1 MTEPLTFPSLTP
13 RHALP
18 LLFAGQAQ
26 KEATVNAA
34 HALADLLLHP
44 AVEGE
49 ATAPPPGPAAG
60 ECWLVAPGATGAFAG
75 RSGSI
80 AGYIAGT
87 WVFADAHD
95 GMRAYDRASGQYLV
109 HAAGWVRQAA
119 PVAPTGGGTVDS
131 QARSAIADL
140 ILALR
145 AVGILAAE

>member
-1 MTEPLTFPSLTP
+1 MTDPLSFPSLTP

-26 KEATVNAA
+26 KEASVNAA

-49 ATAPPPGPAAG
+49 AAAPPAEPVAG
-60 ECWLVAPGATGAFAG
+60 ECWLVAEGATGAFAG
-75 RSGSI
+75 RDGSI

-95 GMRAYDRASGQYLV
+95 GMRVYDRASGQYLA
-109 HAAGWVRQAA
+109 HANGWMRQVA
-119 PVAPTGGGTVDS
+119 PSAPTGGSTIDS

-145 AVGILAAE
+145 GLGVFAAD

>member
-49 ATAPPPGPAAG
+49 AAAPPSTPVAG
-60 ECWLVAPGATGAFAG
+60 ECWLVAPGATGPFAG
-75 RSGSI
+75 RVGSI
-80 AGYIAGT
+80 AGYITGT
-87 WVFADAHD
+87 WVFADARD
-95 GMRAYDRASGQYLV
+95 GMRAYDRASGQYLI
-109 HAAGWVRQAA
+109 HAGAWVRQPA
-119 PVAPTGGGTVDS
+119 PAAPTGGGTVDS

-145 AVGILAAE
+145 GVGLFAAE